1 MPDNH
6 AVSEQGALSHIRV
19 MDLSRVLAGPW
30 ATQTLADL
38 GADVI
43 KVERPVSGDETR
55 DWGPPFMADKNG
67 EPTEESAY
75 FLCTNRGKRSLCVD
89 ITSEDGQA
97 LLHKLVAQCDVVIE
111 NYKTGQAK
119 KYRLDYE
126 SLSAI
131 NPGIVYC
138 SITGFGHS
146 GPYSQRP
153 GYDFLV
159 QAMGGLMS
167 VTGEPDREP
176 QKVGVALTDIMTGL
190 YAGIGILAALAER
203 DRSGTGQHIDL
214 ALLDVTVATLAN
226 QAANYLVGEQVPTPM
241 GNSHPNIVPYQC
253 FATSDGHC
261 VVAVGNDVQFQ
272 RFCEVLEFPD
282 LAQDPDY
289 ATNSGRVSHRETLIP
304 LIEARMVARK
314 RDEWLAAF
322 EQADVPAAPINK
334 IDEVF
339 DDPQV
344 SARGMKISMPHPVN
358 DNLQLVGN
366 PLKLSRTPVHYQ
378 RPPPMLGEHT
388 DEIISELDRVPSIE
402 S

>member
-1 MPDNH
+1 M
-6 AVSEQGALSHIRV
+6 Q
-19 MDLSRVLAGPW
+19 
-30 ATQTLADL
+30 
-38 GADVI
+38 
-43 KVERPVSGDETR
+43 
-55 DWGPPFMADKNG
+55 F
-67 EPTEESAY
+67 
-75 FLCTNRGKRSLCVD
+75 
-89 ITSEDGQA
+89 
-97 LLHKLVAQCDVVIE
+97 
-111 NYKTGQAK
+111 
-119 KYRLDYE
+119 
-126 SLSAI
+126 
-131 NPGIVYC
+131 
-138 SITGFGHS
+138 
-146 GPYSQRP
+146 
-153 GYDFLV
+153 
-159 QAMGGLMS
+159 
-167 VTGEPDREP
+167 
-176 QKVGVALTDIMTGL
+176 
-190 YAGIGILAALAER
+190 
-203 DRSGTGQHIDL
+203 
-214 ALLDVTVATLAN
+214 
-226 QAANYLVGEQVPTPM
+226 
-241 GNSHPNIVPYQC
+241 
-253 FATSDGHC
+253 
-261 VVAVGNDVQFQ
+261 GNDVQFQ

-366 PLKLSRTPVHYQ
+366 PLKLSRTPVQYQ